1 MSSIH
6 NRTDPLMNLQ
16 RLWLHTRPAQV
27 QNRQN
32 PSAEKK
38 RAQRRTHSQ
47 KGIHCHYLLG
57 RKDLFF
63 SNGVSHSEDRP
74 YAQIVIDQNKRDPI
88 FSKGWLFLLHFVCV
102 FLSYFVFI
110 CFWLLIADFFFF
122 EREKYQ
128 LKGKW
133 EIRRNWLELGER
145 KIKCSKYIIWKK
157 KVERK
162 QKSWGLERYH

>member
-1 MSSIH
+1 MWTSTPWCPWTNYMSKRVCGSI
-6 NRTDPLMNLQ
+6 PKAVQ
-16 RLWLHTRPAQV
+16 A

-38 RAQRRTHSQ
+38 WAQSRTHSQ

-74 YAQIVIDQNKRDPI
+74 YAQIVIDQNKKDPI
-88 FSKGWLFLLHFVCV
+88 FSRGWLFCFILFVYFCLIL
-102 FLSYFVFI
+102 FLFVFD
-110 CFWLLIADFFFF
+110 CWLQIFF

-133 EIRRNWLELGER
+133 GNKKELVGVGREEDKML
-145 KIKCSKYIIWKK
+145 KIYCMKK
-157 KVERK
+157 NK
-162 QKSWGLERYH
+162 